1 MDLVNE
7 ILSKG
12 LSLWSRDLHL
22 GREDKRRARKGSF
35 EGKLWRESVKGG
47 RVLYCLDL
55 TLDRL
60 PRPGLRSVPLTI
72 RYAMARRK
80 ARRPAKSSEQ
90 RMERT
95 WTGHRR
101 GWLLAAA
108 VAGKMPLRFSGRTG
122 DPSPSRGRG
131 GALLGSDNAP
141 AENSARKS
149 RATWSHPSSSSTSP
163 SPQPSPRVKLEF
175 TRRVTGPGVT
185 WRRRRADAD
194 SARSINDMAGKP
206 ERTAEVE
213 RPPQPRPVLATA
225 NQRRL
230 PSGETNVRRA
240 AGARDRPPPSTAGA
254 SSGCAPLERAPAARP
269 NPQSHFLGPF
279 GSRRRAPPVPH
290 NSSSPGWAR
299 LGRVLTANRFPP
311 PAGQLRP

>member
-1 MDLVNE
+1 
-7 ILSKG
+7 
-12 LSLWSRDLHL
+12 
-22 GREDKRRARKGSF
+22 
-35 EGKLWRESVKGG
+35 
-47 RVLYCLDL
+47 
-55 TLDRL
+55 
-60 PRPGLRSVPLTI
+60 
-72 RYAMARRK
+72 MARRK

-122 DPSPSRGRG
+122 EPSPSRGRG

-149 RATWSHPSSSSTSP
+149 RATWSHPSSPSTSP

-194 SARSINDMAGKP
+194 PARSINDMAGKP
-206 ERTAEVE
+206 ERPEEVE
-213 RPPQPRPVLATA
+213 RPPQPRPVPATA
-225 NQRRL
+225 NQRQL
-230 PSGETNVRRA
+230 PSGETNARGA
-240 AGARDRPPPSTAGA
+240 AGAGERPPPTAAGA
-254 SSGCAPLERAPAARP
+254 SSGCAPLERAPAGRP
-269 NPQSHFLGPF
+269 NPQPHFLGPF
-279 GSRRRAPPVPH
+279 ESRRRAPPVP
-290 NSSSPGWAR
+290 P
-299 LGRVLTANRFPP
+299 
-311 PAGQLRP
+311 

>member
-1 MDLVNE
+1 
-7 ILSKG
+7 
-12 LSLWSRDLHL
+12 
-22 GREDKRRARKGSF
+22 
-35 EGKLWRESVKGG
+35 
-47 RVLYCLDL
+47 
-55 TLDRL
+55 
-60 PRPGLRSVPLTI
+60 
-72 RYAMARRK
+72 MARRK

-90 RMERT
+90 KMERT

-175 TRRVTGPGVT
+175 TRRDTGPGVT
-185 WRRRRADAD
+185 WRRSRADPDAD
-194 SARSINDMAGKP
+194 PARSRNDMAGKT
-206 ERTAEVE
+206 ERPAEVE
-213 RPPQPRPVLATA
+213 RPPQPRLVPATA
-225 NQRRL
+225 NQRQL
-230 PSGETNVRRA
+230 PSGETNARGA
-240 AGARDRPPPSTAGA
+240 AGARERPLPSAAGA
-254 SSGCAPLERAPAARP
+254 SSGGAPGARAPAARSHSQP
-269 NPQSHFLGPF
+269 NFLGPF

-299 LGRVLTANRFPP
+299 LGRVLTANRFLS
-311 PAGQLRP
+311 PAGHLRP